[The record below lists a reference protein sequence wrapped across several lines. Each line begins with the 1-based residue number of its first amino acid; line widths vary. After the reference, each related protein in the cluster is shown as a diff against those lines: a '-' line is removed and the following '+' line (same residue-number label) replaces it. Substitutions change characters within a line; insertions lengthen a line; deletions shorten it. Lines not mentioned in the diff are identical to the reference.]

1 MALGKRRQVIE
12 LGGVS
17 AVKTG
22 MPARAADLYYALME
36 MGWRGFVALVVA
48 TFLAINLV
56 FGTVYWALPGAIA
69 NAQPGSLI
77 DGIFFSVD
85 TLGTVGYGYMYPAT
99 HFAHLI
105 AATEILIG
113 LFFSAT
119 MTGLI
124 FARFARPRTSLIFS
138 RTAVIGRYQGKRAIM
153 VRAASMRSRPLAD
166 AVAQM
171 SWLETVAMPG
181 GSKLRRIT
189 ELELVRSRNPVFG
202 LAWMLIHVMEEDSPV
217 LKGFYGMDRFWL
229 NVTITGTDSLLTAQ
243 AIGDHRYTREDI
255 RVDHAFVDVL
265 TDEGDTI
272 ILDLALLHD
281 TQPIAESTDDPQSTT
296 R

>member
-1 MALGKRRQVIE
+1 MAHRERRQIVE

-22 MPARAADLYYALME
+22 IPARAADLYYALME
-36 MGWRGFVALVVA
+36 MGWGRFIALVVA
-48 TFLAINLV
+48 TFLAINFV
-56 FGTVYWALPGAIA
+56 FGTIYWALPGSIA
-69 NAQPGSLI
+69 NAVPGSLI
-77 DGIFFSVD
+77 DGIFFSID

-124 FARFARPRTSLIFS
+124 FARFARPRTSIVFS
-138 RTAVIGRYQGKRAIM
+138 RTAVVGRYEGKRAIM
-153 VRAASMRSRPLAD
+153 VRAASMRSKPLAD

-171 SWLETVAMPG
+171 SWLETIEMPG
-181 GSKLRRIT
+181 GGKLRRIT
-189 ELELVRSRNPVFG
+189 ELDLVRSRNPVFG
-202 LAWMLIHVMEEDSPV
+202 LTWMLIHVIDEDSPM
-217 LKGFYGMDRFWL
+217 LEALNGSDRFWL
-229 NVTITGTDSLLTAQ
+229 NVTITGTDSLLAAQ
-243 AIGDHRYTREDI
+243 AIGDHRYTRADI
-255 RVDHAFVDVL
+255 RIDHEFVDVL
-265 TDEGDTI
+265 TDHGDTI

-281 TQPIAESTDDPQSTT
+281 TRPID
-296 R
+296 